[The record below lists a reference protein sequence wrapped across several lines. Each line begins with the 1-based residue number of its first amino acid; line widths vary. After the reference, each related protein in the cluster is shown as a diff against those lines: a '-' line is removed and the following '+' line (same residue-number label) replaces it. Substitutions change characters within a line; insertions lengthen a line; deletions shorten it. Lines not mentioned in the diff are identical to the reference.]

1 MERCVHT
8 YIKGDVMNGHYR
20 LMVKRMARR
29 KGLKGWARP
38 LVDGRIEAVF
48 KGDDGT
54 VEEMLDELES
64 ASLNSRSRQCDRSDA
79 PVRDVEAR
87 EIDESEVNGVGGFK
101 LLHGARLATS
111 NVGKDLGTCGRIE
124 EKGRKWLRCQV
135 YGYEP
140 LEPRH
145 CETCGGAGEELDAEG
160 S

>member
-1 MERCVHT
+1 MEKCVHT
-8 YIKGDVMNGHYR
+8 YINGDVMNGHYR

-48 KGDDGT
+48 KGEGGT
-54 VEEMLDELES
+54 VDEMLDELE
-64 ASLNSRSRQCDRSDA
+64 AGSLTSRSRECDRDDSL
-79 PVRDVEAR
+79 VQEVEAR
-87 EIDESEVNGVGGFK
+87 EIDESEVTGVGGFK

-111 NVGKDLGTCGRIE
+111 NVGKEYGTCGQIE
-124 EKGRKWLRCQV
+124 EKGRDWLRCQV

-145 CETCGGAGEELDAEG
+145 CETCGGAGEELAAEED
-160 S
+160 